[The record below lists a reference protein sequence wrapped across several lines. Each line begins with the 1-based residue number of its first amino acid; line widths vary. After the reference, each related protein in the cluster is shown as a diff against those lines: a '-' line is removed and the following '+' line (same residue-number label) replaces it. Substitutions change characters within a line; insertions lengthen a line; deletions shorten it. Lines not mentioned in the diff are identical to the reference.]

1 MLIRY
6 VVVNSVKSETLV
18 KWSCQW
24 IYEFVNFCVWTKINR
39 ATFSSCFYIE
49 PLEPLIL
56 NWYFYLDPY
65 MRHFYRPH
73 CMAHLVLAIS
83 YGPYDLASSETKS
96 KNDDSKHELS
106 ENFHQ
111 KIIKA
116 SCFCRQGTKIEQCS
130 MFDYRL
136 G

>member
-49 PLEPLIL
+49 PSKSMIL
-56 NWYFYLDPY
+56 SWYFYLYPCHLYGSYNIGSYYTGTIWYSSQWDY
-65 MRHFYRPH
+65 QKVKMMTQSLNFLRISIKKSLRHHVFVVR
-73 CMAHLVLAIS
+73 
-83 YGPYDLASSETKS
+83 
-96 KNDDSKHELS
+96 
-106 ENFHQ
+106 
-111 KIIKA
+111 
-116 SCFCRQGTKIEQCS
+116 RTKIEQCS
-130 MFDYRL
+130 TFDYRL